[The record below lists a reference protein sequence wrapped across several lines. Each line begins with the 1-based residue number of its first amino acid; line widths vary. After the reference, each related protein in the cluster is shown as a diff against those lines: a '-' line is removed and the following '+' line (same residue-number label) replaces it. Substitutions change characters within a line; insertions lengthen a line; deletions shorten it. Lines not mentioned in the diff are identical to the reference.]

1 MYLVPFLAVA
11 PTISSMLAN
20 RSDDY
25 ADFQRLLFAISGLFI
40 LISVTFVS
48 IVVNVIL
55 NRLDFERR
63 VRWVVGRLIYQLA
76 IVAVKSDTLCSRRI
90 YEKWILTEDKLVC
103 QRKMGEG
110 TPVYWVGWMGNSA
123 EKRIMTF
130 DKQLITAEAYKTLK
144 GREGKEEEKIKKGC
158 W

>member
-1 MYLVPFLAVA
+1 
-11 PTISSMLAN
+11 MLAN
-20 RSDDY
+20 HSDDY

-40 LISVTFVS
+40 LISVTCVS

-76 IVAVKSDTLCSRRI
+76 IIAVKSDTLCSRRI
-90 YEKWILTEDKLVC
+90 YEKWLLTEDKFVY
-103 QRKMGEG
+103 QRKMEEG
-110 TPVYWVGWMGNSA
+110 NPVYWVGWVGNLT
-123 EKRIMTF
+123 ERRIMSF
-130 DKQLITAEAYKTLK
+130 DKQLITMEAYKALK
-144 GREGKEEEKIKKGC
+144 GRQEKTVEKGKNGG